1 MNLSAS
7 LFPDGWHGFML
18 VLATLALY
26 VSLRH
31 APWSRLKEQTLLHAA
46 LGFAVGLA
54 LIWSLNAGVKPGL
67 SLHLLGA
74 MAANLMFGP
83 RLAVAVMALTLTAVT
98 INGAIEWQAWPLNFV
113 LMVAAPVYFA
123 WCLQRLIERVL
134 PAHFFV
140 FVFVTSF
147 AGAALTVMAQGAVA
161 SAVLTLAGA
170 FPAEFLL
177 SGYLPYFL
185 LLGFAEAWISGA
197 VVTLLVVYRP
207 GLVTAF
213 DDRRYLLDK

>member
-18 VLATLALY
+18 VLAGLALY

-31 APWSRLKEQTLLHAA
+31 APWYRLKEQTFLHAA

-98 INGAIEWQAWPLNFV
+98 R
-113 LMVAAPVYFA
+113 AAM
-123 WCLQRLIERVL
+123 
-134 PAHFFV
+134 
-140 FVFVTSF
+140 T
-147 AGAALTVMAQGAVA
+147 GAVPLDQRRWKSSPGSRA
-161 SAVLTLAGA
+161 SRRR
-170 FPAEFLL
+170 
-177 SGYLPYFL
+177 SG
-185 LLGFAEAWISGA
+185 
-197 VVTLLVVYRP
+197 
-207 GLVTAF
+207 
-213 DDRRYLLDK
+213 